1 MNINTHLEDFSNEI
15 FFEIFDYLHMFD
27 IFTGFTLLN
36 RRISSIL
43 QLIPLHIV
51 ISRHHSRR
59 QIDFLSSHLTFHEHQ
74 VISINISDI
83 IRDDSSIIRLLFNRH
98 NFPNLKSCKLVS
110 IKSITRLGNMIEQIR
125 SLNSLVVLK
134 IFQPAF
140 KDLNENGYDELTR
153 IVLTHKSST
162 LRSVRLQYPYHY
174 LDISNYTSIG
184 SNLTS
189 LSLRITGSPSTVSVH
204 SVLQIL
210 RLCHRVQY
218 LYIILEDD
226 EAFENNNV
234 T

>member
-27 IFTGFTLLN
+27 IFTDFTLLN
-36 RRISSIL
+36 KRISSIL

-59 QIDFLSSHLTFHEHQ
+59 QIDVLCSHLTFHEHQ
-74 VISINISDI
+74 VISIKISDI
-83 IRDDSSIIRLLFNRH
+83 IRDDSSMIRLLFDRH
-98 NFPNLKSCKLVS
+98 NFPNLKSCKFVS

-125 SLNSLVVLK
+125 SLNSLVVLE
-134 IFQPAF
+134 ISQIARE
-140 KDLNENGYDELTR
+140 DLNENGSDELTR
-153 IVLTHKSST
+153 IVLTHKSSS
-162 LRSVRLQYPYHY
+162 LRLVRLQYPYHY

-204 SVLQIL
+204 SVLRIF
-210 RLCHRVQY
+210 RLCHRIQY
-218 LYIILEDD
+218 LYIILDHD
-226 EAFENNNV
+226 KDFENNNI